1 MSMHAQGTFTV
12 SAWEES
18 TAQELDPP
26 AKLTRATITQEFTG
40 DLTATG
46 TTESLMAYA
55 ADGTAVFVGFQHF
68 SGELQGRRGSFV
80 LRADGG
86 YDGTEAHTAWTVV
99 EGSGTDGLVG
109 LRGEG
114 SAVVGSN
121 PPGSFSFDYDL
132 G

>member
-1 MSMHAQGTFTV
+1 MSIHAQGTFTV

-26 AKLTRATITQEFTG
+26 AKLTRATITQEFSG

-46 TTESLMAYA
+46 TAESLMAYA
-55 ADGTAVFVGFQHF
+55 ADGTAVFVGFQYF
-68 SGELQGRRGSFV
+68 TGELHGRRGSFV

-86 YDGTEAHTAWTVV
+86 YDGTEARTVWSVV
-99 EGSGTDGLVG
+99 EGSGTDGLIG

-114 SAVVGSN
+114 SAVVSS